1 MRMTIKFRDGS
12 ASSSAA
18 VVVVGVGVAVLN
30 LFAVTPAA
38 AQPMVD
44 LPPPAPAEPA
54 VPQAPRPHLRRE
66 SAIENALETT
76 QVEGSAFGGYG
87 ELTLNIPGKYLLE
100 PADHAIVDL
109 RRFVLF
115 FGHNFSDRLR
125 FYSEFEIEHAIS
137 SADDRGE
144 AEVEQAYLD
153 GLLDRRFNLR
163 GGLINMPVGIV
174 NVYHEPPTLNGVD
187 RPAVDLYVVPT
198 TWREAGFGFFGELR
212 QGLRYQAYLVN
223 GFNANGFTAQ
233 AAIRDGHQEA
243 QLAYASDFGGV
254 VRLDWEPR
262 LGTIVGFSGYRA
274 TSGNTLTDAVGK
286 VPVTLL
292 EADARTHHR
301 GWSARAQ
308 IAFLF
313 IGDAAALNTALRAQ
327 VPAGAPLPDPVSAQS
342 RGGYLEVGYD
352 LLRLLQ
358 PASLQSVT
366 LFGRFDYVDTQADV
380 PAGLIANPALRRTI
394 YTAGLAYRPVMEVA
408 LKLDYRRHE
417 FGAGDGGNEIAS
429 AITWMF

>member
-1 MRMTIKFRDGS
+1 MRMTIKFRDCP
-12 ASSSAA
+12 ACRQL
-18 VVVVGVGVAVLN
+18 VGAVAVAIVG
-30 LFAVTPAA
+30 LFAGPPAG

-44 LPPPAPAEPA
+44 LPPASNVEPA
-54 VPQAPRPHLRRE
+54 VAPPAPRTRLRRE
-66 SAIENALETT
+66 SAIENALEGTP
-76 QVEGSAFGGYG
+76 VEGSAYGGYG
-87 ELTLNIPGKYLLE
+87 ELTLNIPGKYLLD

-153 GLLDRRFNLR
+153 GLLHRRFNLR
-163 GGLINMPVGIV
+163 GGLIIMPVGIV

-198 TWREAGFGFFGELR
+198 TWREAGVGFFGEIT

-223 GFNANGFTAQ
+223 GFNANGFTAA

-243 QLAYASDFGGV
+243 QLARASDFGGV

-262 LGTIVGFSGYRA
+262 LGTILGFSGYRA
-274 TSGNTLTDAVGK
+274 TSGNSLTDTVGT
-286 VPVTLL
+286 VPVTLF
-292 EADARTHHR
+292 EVDARTR
-301 GWSARAQ
+301 LGAFSARAQ
-308 IAFLF
+308 LAILF
-313 IGDAAALNTALRAQ
+313 IGDAAALNSALLAQ
-327 VPAGAPLPDPVSAQS
+327 VPAGAPPPDPVSSQS
-342 RGGYLEVGYD
+342 RGAYLEAGYD
-352 LLRLLQ
+352 LLRLVQ
-358 PASLQSVT
+358 PSTLQSVT

-380 PAGLIANPALRRTI
+380 PAGFTANPALRRTI
-394 YTAGLAYRPVMEVA
+394 YTVGLTYRPVLEIA
-408 LKLDYRRHE
+408 LKLDYRRHH
-417 FGAGDGGNEIAS
+417 FAAGEAANELAS